1 METAK
6 KGTSKTVA
14 FHLHAIHWHVYLKQR
29 MGSDNVNDIAFM
41 PSFGDYG
48 GDGKLCASHVTR
60 VCGLGPILNLV
71 GGK

>member
-1 METAK
+1 
-6 KGTSKTVA
+6 
-14 FHLHAIHWHVYLKQR
+14 
-29 MGSDNVNDIAFM
+29 MGSDDVNDIAFV